1 MPTNSAASVTSRASP
16 SDSSAKSGSAPPIY
30 VDLDGTLIHSDMLW
44 ESFASALRSAP
55 LRLLGALAGLL
66 LGKGRAVFKAS
77 VAKLGPVDAS
87 TLPYRGEL
95 LDWLV
100 QRRQQGARII
110 LATASDRSI
119 AQDVA
124 AQVGIFDEVL
134 ASDGQRNLKG
144 MAKLVAIHESA
155 AEGEFDY
162 CGNGSEDLPIFAAA
176 RQAIVVAAPSTVAA
190 RASASGNADLR
201 FSATRSGRI
210 RMWIRALR
218 PHQWA
223 KNLLVLVPLIT
234 SFHFNH
240 PGDIAAALVAM
251 LAMSLAASSGYLV
264 NDLLDMQADRLHP
277 RKRERPFAAG
287 ELGVAHGF
295 MAAALLCG
303 AALLIAGAVS
313 PSLAGWVLFY
323 LFATVTYSLFIKRL
337 AVFDVV
343 TLAGLYTLR
352 IAAGGSAIGVEV
364 SFWLFAFSAFVFFS
378 LALVKRCGELV
389 QVRERGEQTASGR
402 GYNEAD
408 LATLRPLGIGASC
421 ASVLVLAL
429 YVQLPEVSERY
440 ATPEFLWGALVAMLI
455 WLSRLWIDTGR
466 GLMDDDPLVYALRN
480 VISRWLLAAVGI
492 FFVLAFAIGR

>member
-1 MPTNSAASVTSRASP
+1 MPTNRADSVTNRAAP
-16 SDSSAKSGSAPPIY
+16 SDSDTQRAVVAPIF
-30 VDLDGTLIHSDMLW
+30 VDLDGTLLHSDVLW
-44 ESFASALRSAP
+44 ESFASALRIAP
-55 LRLLGALAGLL
+55 LRLLGALGGLL
-66 LGKGRAVFKAS
+66 LGKGRAYFKAA
-77 VAKLGPVDAS
+77 VAALGPVDPS

-95 LDWLV
+95 LDWLD
-100 QRRQQGARII
+100 QRRQEGARIV
-110 LATASDRSI
+110 LATAADRSI
-119 AQDVA
+119 AQEIA
-124 AQVGIFDEVL
+124 AHVGMFDAVL
-134 ASDGQRNLKG
+134 ASDGQNNLKG
-144 MAKLVAIHESA
+144 MAKLAAIRESSA
-155 AEGEFDY
+155 DGQFDY

-176 RQAIVVAAPSTVAA
+176 RQAIVVAAPSTVTTRAA
-190 RASASGNADLR
+190 AQGNADLR

-218 PHQWA
+218 PYQWA

-234 SFHFNH
+234 SFHFTDL
-240 PGDIAAALVAM
+240 GDITAALVAM
-251 LAMSLAASSGYLV
+251 LAMCLAASSGYLV

-277 RKRERPFAAG
+277 RKRVRPFAAG
-287 ELGVAHGF
+287 EIGVAHGF
-295 MAAALLCG
+295 MAAALLC
-303 AALLIAGAVS
+303 ALALLIAAAVS
-313 PSLAGWVLFY
+313 AALAGWVLFY

-389 QVRERGEQTASGR
+389 QARERGEQTASGR
-402 GYNEAD
+402 GYQEAD
-408 LATLRPLGIGASC
+408 LATLRSLGMGASC

-466 GLMDDDPLVYALRN
+466 GLMHDDPLVHALRD
-480 VISRWLLAAVGI
+480 VTSRWLLVAVGAS
-492 FFVLAFAIGR
+492 FVLAFAVGR